1 MEKRDRERSY
11 ILVELVYGIF
21 APITSSIGGR
31 KAAPSVNTIG
41 HQSMQAFDTI
51 GSAYSLIHLLEQ
63 HSGGAP
69 FQDVLI
75 IGAGSSIIPAGA
87 R

>member
-1 MEKRDRERSY
+1 LPYYLVDRGKES
-11 ILVELVYGIF
+11 GT
-21 APITSSIGGR
+21 IT
-31 KAAPSVNTIG
+31 VNTIG
-41 HQSMQAFDTI
+41 HQQMEAFERS